1 MKGKCGAGE
10 KAMNALG
17 DMEQVLAAGDPG
29 ARMVG
34 VGLIGKVALEQRD
47 MKEVRAQFLWR
58 LGTG

>member
-1 MKGKCGAGE
+1 
-10 KAMNALG
+10 MNALG
-17 DMEQVLAAGDPG
+17 DMEQILAAGDPG